1 MQHLFLSMHLQIYII
16 FSLSN
21 LHNWESDTDSIS
33 VEEDMQYM
41 PTISLCDN
49 AMYVLLNEDKRG

>member
-1 MQHLFLSMHLQIYII
+1 MHLQIYII

-49 AMYVLLNEDKRG
+49 AMYVLLNEGKRG

>member
-1 MQHLFLSMHLQIYII
+1 MHLKYICN
-16 FSLSN
+16 FSHSN
-21 LHNWESDTDSIS
+21 LQNWESYTDSVS

-49 AMYVLLNEDKRG
+49 AMYVLQNEGKRG